1 MARFFACL
9 SASRAAALLVD
20 VDEATRTDAEE
31 EEEAPNDGIA
41 DSLRGSH
48 VADVCFAGVD
58 VVFAVATEETGSF
71 LDGVRPA
78 VDVATAVAF
87 AADTGTGSF
96 LDGVRTEPPA
106 APATICTG
114 LTSCDLNVASSWALL
129 QAVGTGRADLLAN
142 RKKETSV
149 FSYSRLD

>member
-20 VDEATRTDAEE
+20 VDEATTTDAVEE
-31 EEEAPNDGIA
+31 EVDEVEAPNDGIA

-58 VVFAVATEETGSF
+58 VCFAVMPTEETGSF

-87 AADTGTGSF
+87 VADTGTGSF

-106 APATICTG
+106 TICTG
-114 LTSCDLNVASSWALL
+114 LTSCDLNVANSWALL
-129 QAVGTGRADLLAN
+129 QAVGTGRADLLADR
-142 RKKETSV
+142 RKRNELV
-149 FSYSRLD
+149 VVIF